1 MAAYAEPTTS
11 LHLLL
16 LKAVEV
22 AHETKRAAPGRR
34 DTQHETR
41 DPHHPVA
48 HDDVLVQSWRAPL
61 TRPLIQPLNA
71 VEGAPGRRGTRHET
85 SDSHRLVANDHAILN
100 NFELPGGAEERRHFD
115 PGDEGAPDFL
125 EKQPSRDS
133 ALRSKRDSAVR
144 GLPYF
149 FGSRCAS
156 A

>member
-1 MAAYAEPTTS
+1 MPSSTAAYAAPTNS
-11 LHLLL
+11 RLFQLLQ
-16 LKAVEV
+16 AVEV
-22 AHETKRAAPGRR
+22 AHETKRAAPCRR
-34 DTQHETR
+34 DEMSDSHQL
-41 DPHHPVA
+41 VA

-61 TRPLIQPLNA
+61 MRPLIQPINA
-71 VEGAPGRRGTRHET
+71 AEPRRAPRHGT

-115 PGDEGAPDFL
+115 RGDEGAPDFL

>member
-34 DTQHETR
+34 DTRHETNNS
-41 DPHHPVA
+41 HHHLVA
-48 HDDVLVQSWRAPL
+48 HDDVLVHSWRAPL
-61 TRPLIQPLNA
+61 TSPLIQPLNA
-71 VEGAPGRRGTRHET
+71 VEGAPGRRGTRHGT
-85 SDSHRLVANDHAILN
+85 SDSHRLASNDHAILN
-100 NFELPGGAEERRHFD
+100 FELPRGAEERGHF
-115 PGDEGAPDFL
+115 GEGARAGL
-125 EKQPSRDS
+125 EKKPSCDCDS
-133 ALRSKRDSAVR
+133 ASRR
-144 GLPYF
+144 LPYF